1 MSEENKKPEDAGT
14 AKPAEMDLEAAKAAA
29 RARALRAR
37 AAITAKP
44 VTPLAAEPGTLR
56 PVETQTPRAQNVY
69 VVDDEELTRQ
79 MAKDRIYVWPYL
91 VRAEFIATLATL
103 VLLMI
108 WSLVVDAPLEEPAN
122 PSKTPNPSKAPWYF
136 LGLQEMLVYFD
147 PWLAGVIIPGLL
159 IAGLMVLPYVDV
171 NPKGNGYYCYEE
183 RKFAVNTFLFGF
195 LFLWIALIII
205 GVFLR
210 GPGWNFFLP
219 WQLWDSH
226 KVVALTN
233 VNLVD
238 LPVIKHFSH
247 HFKIMGVDIIGGIV
261 LAAYLGLGV
270 VFYELRKDK
279 SPTLQKMGKARYYIT
294 AFFFLMMMLLPLKML
309 LRWVLNVKYIWATP
323 WFNV

>member
-1 MSEENKKPEDAGT
+1 MADEKDSKPKG
-14 AKPAEMDLEAAKAAA
+14 AEMDLEAAKAAA
-29 RARALRAR
+29 RARAMRAR
-37 AAITAKP
+37 AAIAARP

-56 PVETQTPRAQNVY
+56 PVESQTPPAQNVY
-69 VVDDEELTRQ
+69 VVDDEELSRQ

-103 VLLMI
+103 VILML

-147 PWLAGVIIPGLL
+147 PWLAGVIFPGFI

-183 RKFAVNTFLFGF
+183 RKFAINTFLFGYVV
-195 LFLWIALIII
+195 LWIALIII

-219 WQLWDSH
+219 WEPWDSH

-238 LPVIKHFSH
+238 LGFIKSISPHI
-247 HFKIMGVDIIGGIV
+247 KVMGVDLVGALF
-261 LAAYLGLGV
+261 LAAFYATGV
-270 VFYELRKDK
+270 AYWQLYKDK
-279 SPTLQKMGKARYYIT
+279 SPTLQKMGAVRYGVT
-294 AFFFLMMMLLPLKML
+294 AFFFLTMMLLPLKMVM
-309 LRWVLNVKYIWATP
+309 RWTLHVKYIWVTP

>member
-1 MSEENKKPEDAGT
+1 MSEENKKPEGGQP
-14 AKPAEMDLEAAKAAA
+14 AKAAEMDLEAAKAAA
-29 RARALRAR
+29 RARAMRAR

-44 VTPLAAEPGTLR
+44 VTPIAAEPGTLR
-56 PVETQTPRAQNVY
+56 PVESQTPRAQNVY
-69 VVDDEELTRQ
+69 VVDDEELSRQ
-79 MAKDRIYVWPYL
+79 MTKDRIYVWPYL
-91 VRAEFIATLATL
+91 VRAEFIATLVTM
-103 VLLMI
+103 VILMV

-122 PSKTPNPSKAPWYF
+122 PSRTPNPSKAPWYF

-183 RKFAVNTFLFGF
+183 RKFAINSFLFGF
-195 LFLWIALIII
+195 LVLWVALIII

-210 GPGWNFFLP
+210 GPGWNFFMP
-219 WQLWDSH
+219 WQEWDPH

-238 LPVIKHFSH
+238 LPVIKSFSPL
-247 HFKIMGVDIIGGIV
+247 FKVGGVDILGGLV
-261 LAAYLGLGV
+261 LGAYLATGGV
-270 VFYELRKDK
+270 FWQLYKDK
-279 SPTLQKMGKARYYIT
+279 SPTLQKMGPARYYVT
-294 AFFFLMMMLLPLKML
+294 AFFFLMMMLLPLKMA
-309 LRWVLNVKYIWATP
+309 LRWVLHVKYIWATP